1 MPWPCRRRPC
11 WACQPTSEPML
22 LPGHDPDAVQ
32 AAARRLADGELL
44 GLPTETV
51 YGLAARAD
59 HDLAVA
65 KIFAAKGRPSDHP
78 LIVHVLDA
86 AGAQPFALHLP
97 ATALRLMD
105 GFWPGPLTVIVPR
118 RPGMAEAAT
127 GGQAT
132 VALRSPAHP
141 VARAVMAAARELGVP
156 GVAAPSANRFGRVS
170 PTLAQHVVEEFGPT
184 LMVLDG
190 GACEVG
196 IESSIVDCSGA
207 HPALLR
213 PGLVSRTRIEAALGE
228 VLVAPGA
235 HAPKASGT
243 LAAHYAPTARLRL
256 LEPDR
261 LALLLAAGAAS
272 GGLEGVAVYS
282 RAQPPAGLAWKWHA
296 LPADP
301 AAAAHE
307 LFAVLRALDAAGARE
322 IWVEAPPRDPA
333 WDGVRDRLGRA
344 AAAFID

>member
-1 MPWPCRRRPC
+1 ML
-11 WACQPTSEPML
+11 L
-22 LPGHDPDAVQ
+22 LPGNDPEAIQ
-32 AAARRLADGELL
+32 AAARRLAAGDLL

-59 HDLAVA
+59 EDAAVA
-65 KIFAAKGRPSDHP
+65 RIFAAKGRPSDHP

-86 AGAQPFALHLP
+86 AGAEPFADHLP
-97 ATALRLMD
+97 ATARRLMEA
-105 GFWPGPLTVIVPR
+105 FWPGPLTVIVPR
-118 RPGMAEAAT
+118 KPGVATGAA

-132 VALRSPAHP
+132 IAVRAPAHP
-141 VARAVMAAARELGVP
+141 VARAVLAAARELGVQ

-170 PTLAQHVVEEFGPT
+170 PTLAKHVVEEFGPE

-196 IESSIVDCSGA
+196 IESSIVDCSRER
-207 HPALLR
+207 PALLR
-213 PGLVSRTRIEAALGE
+213 PGLISRTRIEAVLGQALAE
-228 VLVAPGA
+228 PDAT
-235 HAPKASGT
+235 APKASGT
-243 LAAHYAPTARLRL
+243 LAAHYAPSAHVRL
-256 LEPDR
+256 LDAQQ
-261 LALLLAAGAAS
+261 LALRSATAAAS

-282 RAQPPAGLAWKWHA
+282 RAQ
-296 LPADP
+296 LPAWRWQAMPTDP

-333 WDGVRDRLGRA
+333 WDGVRDRLSRA
-344 AAAFID
+344 AAAFAD